1 MNSLMV
7 TSIVIMVALSGA
19 FALILAIANK
29 RLAVKEDP
37 QVQAVNELLPQL
49 NCGGCGYPNCREFA
63 AALAKDPAITES
75 GKTCRPGGDEAWAHI
90 TKLLGLEHKAIAK
103 EVAVVLCGADNSVRQ
118 REAVY
123 KGLETCKN
131 ANLVFGGGISCS
143 YGCMGFGDCGAACP
157 FDAITIVNGLPK
169 VDPDKCTACGK
180 CIAACPRDLIKL
192 MPFDLKELAVPACS
206 SRDKGPR
213 VRKICK
219 VGCIACK
226 ICEKSSNGVFVVE
239 NNVAVLHPEKIT
251 DDLKW
256 EEIIKKCPTKTI
268 VRLK

>member
-1 MNSLMV
+1 MG

-37 QVQAVNELLPQL
+37 QVRAVNEFLPQL

-63 AALAKDPAITES
+63 AALVKDSSITEA
-75 GKTCRPGGDEAWAHI
+75 GKTCRPGGEEAWGQI
-90 TKLLGLEHKAIAK
+90 TKLLGLEHKAVAK
-103 EVAVVLCGADNSVRQ
+103 ETAVVLCGADNSIRR

-123 KGLETCKN
+123 KGLETCRN
-131 ANLVFGGGISCS
+131 ANLIFGGGISCS
-143 YGCMGFGDCGAACP
+143 YGCMGFGDCKKACP
-157 FDAITIVNGLPK
+157 FDAIVIVKGLPK

-180 CIAACPRDLIKL
+180 CVEACPRDLMKV
-192 MPFDLKELAVPACS
+192 MPFESKEFAVPACS

-226 ICEKSSNGVFVVE
+226 ICEKLSNGVFVVE
-239 NNVAVLHPEKIT
+239 NNVAVLRPEKIT
-251 DDLKW
+251 DGLNW
-256 EEIIKKCPTKTI
+256 EDIIKKCPTGTI
-268 VRLK
+268 LRLK